1 MRKLLIWLCMVCLVL
16 SLSVTASAANAAQS
30 VSSHATVSH
39 DGTCQVSLSVTVHL
53 EQVTEELRFP
63 LPGKA
68 SNITVN
74 GSRAKSRLENGLRQV
89 NLKSVIGK
97 AVGDFTLNFTYSLP
111 NLIVT
116 NEAGLLELQLPL
128 LAGFAY
134 PVQALE
140 FSVTL
145 PGEVSAKP
153 AFSSGYHQANIE
165 KDIYY
170 ITTGATITGSA
181 QTELKDHETL
191 SMTLLVSEEMFPQK
205 RVVAPDFKT
214 VSTLT
219 TVFYLLAFGYWMLFL
234 RNLPTWPRR
243 RPQPPEGY
251 TAGELGS
258 LLHLQGGNLNMMVFT
273 WAQLGYLQLHLA
285 PNGKVTLHRHM
296 EMGNE
301 RSAFEQRCFH
311 LVFGRRDVVDASTLR
326 YGAAY
331 QKVRKLTPNLA
342 SMVQA
347 KSGNLLVFRGLA
359 ALAGMLCGVSVAI
372 GLTPGAALQWLV
384 ILLLGALATVSC
396 WQIQLWA
403 AHLFAAD
410 RRPLW
415 LALGLCVVWLLLG
428 SVAGVF
434 SAGLGMVIWQLIAGL
449 LAALGGRRTLAGRQA
464 MGEILG
470 LRRYLKSLS
479 REQLQE
485 ICRSN
490 PDYFHQMMPYAMA
503 LGVDKRFAKRFGKNP
518 IEQCPYIS
526 VGADSTLRAL
536 QWRELMRRV
545 LAGMHTRSQVGYW
558 QRLLSAMEAFVK

>member
-1 MRKLLIWLCMVCLVL
+1 MRRLIVWVCLACVML

-53 EQVTEELRFP
+53 EQVTEALRFP

-170 ITTGATITGSA
+170 TTSGATINGSA

-273 WAQLGYLQLHLA
+273 WAQLGYLRLHLA

-415 LALGLCVVWLLLG
+415 LALGLCGIWLIL
-428 SVAGVF
+428 SAAAGVF